1 MTLDIQLDQIRMNDA
16 GLASQIGQLKNLESI
31 VRWIPEEGL
40 SLQQFDSIQQDEYNY
55 DVLFPWHDHRWIVF
69 GVT

>member
-1 MTLDIQLDQIRMNDA
+1 MTLDAQLDQIRNADA
-16 GLASQIGQLKNLESI
+16 ILASRLSQLKNLESI
-31 VRWIPEEGL
+31 IRWISEEGL

>member
-1 MTLDIQLDQIRMNDA
+1 MTFDAQLDQIRNADEV
-16 GLASQIGQLKNLESI
+16 LASRLSRLKNLETI
-31 VRWIPEEGL
+31 IRWIPEEGL

>member
-1 MTLDIQLDQIRMNDA
+1 MTLDVQLDQIRTADA
-16 GLASQIGQLKNLESI
+16 VLASRIGQLKNLESNL
-31 VRWIPEEGL
+31 RWIPEEGL
-40 SLQQFDSIQQDEYNY
+40 SLHQFDSIQQDEYNY

>member
-1 MTLDIQLDQIRMNDA
+1 MTFDAQLDEIRNAD
-16 GLASQIGQLKNLESI
+16 GVLASRLGRLKNLETI
-31 VRWIPEEGL
+31 IRWIPEEGL

-69 GVT
+69 GVS

>member
-1 MTLDIQLDQIRMNDA
+1 MTLDVQLDQIRINDA

-31 VRWIPEEGL
+31 LRWMPEAGL
-40 SLQQFDSIQQDEYNY
+40 SLQHFDSIQQDEYNY